1 MKKNKN
7 QSTASRLLQRS
18 KFSWGQRSLST
29 RRRPQPSRI
38 DYAALEQRQMLTVF
52 IVDTASDNNSG
63 VEDGFVSLREAI
75 IAANTNSA
83 FGDAPAGEANGDVIR
98 FDPSIYNSTMPL
110 HGQISISRRRVDR
123 GWSDNI
129 TIQGNGNTRLFEI
142 AATERVRSSKLT
154 FAQGNASIGGVITAI
169 GSGTTLLVE
178 TTFINNEVGQKPLPF
193 HQRLPSPTETL
204 IYGVRGAYLQS
215 KLYLKRVD
223 QEMAL
228 DPANHRVRLELTSR
242 CGALMT
248 FGLNKLADLIG
259 YEFRSRFTKHFRIVA
274 GPRLRLDQKPTDTE
288 RVVREKRMKR
298 AWATAGVGKFAVSK
312 LLPFE
317 TDAFSAQRIKAR
329 AKKQLPLE
337 HYVLLRDQAANA
349 KIGDAFKKLQLRMT

>member
-1 MKKNKN
+1 MPPDLELD
-7 QSTASRLLQRS
+7 RLDCRAH
-18 KFSWGQRSLST
+18 
-29 RRRPQPSRI
+29 I
-38 DYAALEQRQMLTVF
+38 DYLSVISYESRPDLLPVLSCIYKWHKKKGETAQTLTLHDPTKADIIKVVEAMGNPMLFALELA
-52 IVDTASDNNSG
+52 VDFT
-63 VEDGFVSLREAI
+63 
-75 IAANTNSA
+75 
-83 FGDAPAGEANGDVIR
+83 P
-98 FDPSIYNSTMPL
+98 
-110 HGQISISRRRVDR
+110 
-123 GWSDNI
+123 
-129 TIQGNGNTRLFEI
+129 
-142 AATERVRSSKLT
+142 RSSVDDGEREMLLCDT
-154 FAQGNASIGGVITAI
+154 YVAMAARFRPEDMTPWGYGARGGLK
-169 GSGTTLLVE
+169 GR
-178 TTFINNEVGQKPLPF
+178 GQKPLPF